1 MKKKVNPDYQ
11 IIQNDEIDLKAL
23 WNVLWTNKLNLTFIA
38 AAFLVLGILYL
49 IFSTTLYYSNALMIP
64 EDSDGSSSMTSMLS
78 LASSFGMDMGSPASD
93 GPTINMVDY
102 VASRRL
108 QDLILEKTWMNKN
121 GEVVDLFQQWD
132 IGDTTGILYG
142 LKSSLKSLLNSDVKT
157 AEETRLQRL
166 YAGRGILSERIS
178 AKKTE
183 TGLLMIEVWME
194 DPLIAKSMV
203 TFIMDSMLDFIKE
216 MKVARSKINR
226 EFLVKRMADVGGEL
240 KESEQNMTDFQKDN
254 RRVADSPELVIELA
268 NLRRDVEIKTQLY
281 IMLQNEYEM
290 ARIEETKDLGGLD
303 VLDEAFYPVEP
314 GKPQKALVLFLSVFV
329 GAVISIPGYLIYRGI
344 KLQRAE

>member
-1 MKKKVNPDYQ
+1 MKNKVKPDYQ

-23 WNVLWTNKLNLTFIA
+23 WNVLWTNKLNLSYITAVF
-38 AAFLVLGILYL
+38 FGLGIIYL

-64 EDSDGSSSMTSMLS
+64 EDSDGSTSMTSMLS
-78 LASSFGMDMGSPASD
+78 LASSFGMDMGAPASE

-102 VASRRL
+102 VTSRRL

-121 GEVVDLFQQWD
+121 GETINLFQQWD
-132 IGDTTGILYG
+132 IGDTTGMLYG
-142 LKSSLKSLLNSDVKT
+142 LKTSLKSVLNSEVKT
-157 AEETRLQRL
+157 AEEIRLQML
-166 YAGRGILSERIS
+166 YAGRGILLERIS

-194 DPLIAKSMV
+194 DPLIAKNMV
-203 TFIMDSMLDFIKE
+203 TFIIDSMLDFIKE
-216 MKVARSKINR
+216 VKVARSKINR
-226 EFLVKRMADVGGEL
+226 EFLVKRMADVGFEL
-240 KESEQNMTDFQKDN
+240 KEAEQNMTDFQKDN

-281 IMLQNEYEM
+281 IMLQNEYEL
-290 ARIEETKDLGGLD
+290 ARIEETKDMGGLE

-314 GKPQKALVLFLSVFV
+314 GKPQKALVLLLSVFV
-329 GAVISIPGYLIYRGI
+329 GAIIAVPGYLIYRGI
-344 KLQRAE
+344 KLQRAD